1 MRKLTVKNFSVIK
14 EAELEFGK
22 ITVLIGPQSSGK
34 SLLCKLAYF
43 FGKEFIDI
51 AVGSVIAG
59 RSLHEFRKEIS
70 EIFAARFPIEISDN
84 PGSFLCFEADDF
96 RVERQRSGEDD
107 VFGEEFWL
115 SPKFETTFSALSN
128 LDMESPANESDFSS
142 DRREQVRARFNL
154 LQSARQEVNPFVHR
168 TLYIPNGRSFFVN
181 TSQGFRAL
189 DNPDIDPLTR
199 EFGSLIAW
207 GRAWNPDPVL
217 GDQTRQNLEAIR
229 RSILAIAGGY
239 IDGRDSYAE
248 FVRFSDKRRVPFT
261 LLSSGTQEILPLFN
275 VIERMITEQRRRVIF
290 PRNGSVTKD
299 LLIASKGWI
308 YVEEPEANV
317 FPKTQY
323 QLVQLFSC
331 LSSDPDLD
339 FSWVITTHSPYLL
352 SSFNNLIE
360 AGQVVRDHA
369 ELREEVAKIVPEQY
383 WIKDGDFKAYSI
395 HEGKLESI
403 LNESGFIEGNYLDQV
418 SDVIEKEFDQLLRL
432 EYDHSEAS

>member
-43 FGKEFIDI
+43 LGKEFIDI
-51 AVGSVIAG
+51 AVGSVFAG

-70 EIFAARFPIEISDN
+70 EIFADRFPIEISDD

-96 RVERQRSGEDD
+96 RIERQRLGEDD
-107 VFGEEFWL
+107 ALGEEFWW
-115 SPKFETTFSALSN
+115 SPKFETTYSALSN
-128 LDMESPANESDFSS
+128 LEAESTANGSDFSS

-154 LQSARQEVNPFVHR
+154 LLSARQEVNPFVHR

-207 GRAWNPDPVL
+207 GRAWNPDPALAV
-217 GDQTRQNLEAIR
+217 QTRQNLEAIR
-229 RSILAIAGGY
+229 RSILIIAGGD
-239 IDGRDSYAE
+239 IEGRDSYAE

-299 LLIASKGWI
+299 LLITSKGWI

-323 QLVQLFSC
+323 QLVQLFSW
-331 LSSDPDLD
+331 LSSEPDLH
-339 FSWVITTHSPYLL
+339 FSWVVTTHSPYVL
-352 SSFNNLIE
+352 SSFNNLLE
-360 AGQVVRDHA
+360 AWQVGHVDGERSKAVRNVID
-369 ELREEVAKIVPEQY
+369 EKYWVNPEE
-383 WIKDGDFKAYSI
+383 FRAYSI
-395 HEGKLESI
+395 EDGHLKSI
-403 LNESGFIEGNYLDQV
+403 MDEETHLISDNYLDAV
-418 SDVIEKEFDQLLRL
+418 SEQIGGEFDELLRIG
-432 EYDHSEAS
+432 YVEA